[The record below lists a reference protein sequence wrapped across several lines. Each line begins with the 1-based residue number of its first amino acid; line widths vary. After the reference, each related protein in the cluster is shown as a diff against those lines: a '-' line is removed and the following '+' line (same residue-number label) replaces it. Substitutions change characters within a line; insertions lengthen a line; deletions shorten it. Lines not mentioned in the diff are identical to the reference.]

1 MLLVEDNPT
10 DVYVIKHVLQSCGL
24 DLDLQIAHDG
34 QEALHYLREVA
45 KSGERPKSGD
55 LAKSETSSC
64 LALVLLD
71 LNTPKVEGIEVLRHL
86 RSSPLFART
95 PVIIV
100 TSSTAAVDRA
110 AVEHLKAEAYF
121 QKPRTLAAYMHLGA
135 LVKQFLRPTGQDPG

>member
-34 QEALHYLREVA
+34 QEALHYL
-45 KSGERPKSGD
+45 GEA
-55 LAKSETSSC
+55 AKSETSSC

>member
-1 MLLVEDNPT
+1 VLLVEDNPT

-24 DLDLQIAHDG
+24 DLDLRIACDG
-34 QEALHYLREVA
+34 QEALLYLGELA
-45 KSGERPKSGD
+45 KSGE
-55 LAKSETSSC
+55 LATSEELATSKTSSG

-86 RSSPLFART
+86 RSSSLFART

-135 LVKQFLRPTGQDPG
+135 LVKQFLRPTGRDPR